1 MGRRGARGR
10 TGVFDG
16 LTLIIHNTKNQLDK
30 ESHNSLYFLSFKT
43 KNSGRGMKEQAIIP
57 YWRRTQNHTATV
69 KSSNCT
75 FSLQE

>member
-30 ESHNSLYFLSFKT
+30 QSKRYDT
-43 KNSGRGMKEQAIIP
+43 KNSLKVNSGWEMKERAVQP
-57 YWRRTQNHTATV
+57 NW
-69 KSSNCT
+69 
-75 FSLQE
+75 